1 MLTSKFGFVSYTGRE
16 GLASGAPNVKAAV
29 QGSLKRL
36 GTDDIDLYPPSTVT
50 RPSPL

>member
-1 MLTSKFGFVSYTGRE
+1 MSHPGTALPGTR
-16 GLASGAPNVKAAV
+16 KAYGPSTAV